1 MPWTKPDFQEITLN
15 MEVTAYVNTE
25 DEVRKSAQLPKI
37 GFPSSCRSST
47 PVDPGDGWLRR
58 YPPESSPWHGA

>member
-25 DEVRKSAQLPKI
+25 AEVRKSAKEN
-37 GFPSSCRSST
+37 SST
-47 PVDPGDGWLRR
+47 DYTD
-58 YPPESSPWHGA
+58 STD